1 LRGKRLAAVFFLLL
15 ATLGVAR
22 AQRYPMRITPF
33 RVERTNGDPYL
44 NPFSGGLFQPRIGIR
59 DADRDGLPDLF
70 TLNPDNRLRYYR
82 NLGGLSFQR
91 IYPSPYDSL
100 RLRKWFRFAD
110 IDGDGDDDILTS
122 AALAQVLVYWN
133 IGSQAT
139 PRFPAEPDTL
149 RGEDG
154 TPIIIQPETVPSLI
168 DIDGNGTLDFFV
180 GNPSDGTITFYRN
193 TGTPTAPRFTYV
205 TSRFMDI
212 SVISPGKVKKVD
224 GGNGALAGTAMHGA
238 SVLGFGDIDGD
249 GDLDLL
255 FGDLFTKKLLL
266 FRNTGS
272 PTTPAF
278 SMSTLD
284 TAFRPNGSDVQSEG
298 FNQAEVADLDHDGD
312 PDVFVSSLHPQSSA
326 QPVILYLNTAPGADP
341 AIIRQPGDPT
351 SEIDFG
357 TYTAPVLIDDQSHHG
372 VLIGSIDG
380 TIAYFELQV
389 EGGKTIWRQR
399 SQTVIP
405 GVFQVA
411 PAAADLD
418 GDGRA
423 EVVVGDA
430 EGYLR
435 LYHYQGTVL
444 IQQAWQLDTFKLG
457 QYSSP
462 TLVDFDRDGDFDLFV
477 GGGNGRFVYFE
488 NTGTST
494 APRFER
500 RTPPTPFDTLDV
512 DNDSAPR
519 FYDLDGD
526 GDLDAIVG
534 GRTSSGYN
542 ASVDTVRFYL
552 NDGGRFIES
561 PEYPE
566 LLAVR
571 SPVPM
576 ILPAPEGTYLILGN
590 QAGGLAAFELAG
602 PSGRVEQSAAAG
614 GTPWSVTVSP
624 SFAAGGGIDVAWRL
638 PDPDAHLLLCDEVGR
653 EVARIGLP
661 ETSGSRRIAL
671 PELAPGVYF
680 YRIAGVPVPL
690 GGRILIHP

>member
-1 LRGKRLAAVFFLLL
+1 
-15 ATLGVAR
+15 
-22 AQRYPMRITPF
+22 
-33 RVERTNGDPYL
+33 
-44 NPFSGGLFQPRIGIR
+44 
-59 DADRDGLPDLF
+59 
-70 TLNPDNRLRYYR
+70 
-82 NLGGLSFQR
+82 
-91 IYPSPYDSL
+91 
-100 RLRKWFRFAD
+100 
-110 IDGDGDDDILTS
+110 
-122 AALAQVLVYWN
+122 
-133 IGSQAT
+133 
-139 PRFPAEPDTL
+139 
-149 RGEDG
+149 
-154 TPIIIQPETVPSLI
+154 
-168 DIDGNGTLDFFV
+168 
-180 GNPSDGTITFYRN
+180 
-193 TGTPTAPRFTYV
+193 
-205 TSRFMDI
+205 
-212 SVISPGKVKKVD
+212 
-224 GGNGALAGTAMHGA
+224 
-238 SVLGFGDIDGD
+238 
-249 GDLDLL
+249 
-255 FGDLFTKKLLL
+255 
-266 FRNTGS
+266 
-272 PTTPAF
+272 
-278 SMSTLD
+278 
-284 TAFRPNGSDVQSEG
+284 
-298 FNQAEVADLDHDGD
+298 
-312 PDVFVSSLHPQSSA
+312 
-326 QPVILYLNTAPGADP
+326 
-341 AIIRQPGDPT
+341 
-351 SEIDFG
+351 
-357 TYTAPVLIDDQSHHG
+357 
-372 VLIGSIDG
+372 
-380 TIAYFELQV
+380 
-389 EGGKTIWRQR
+389 
-399 SQTVIP
+399 
-405 GVFQVA
+405 VFQVA

-552 NDGGRFIES
+552 NDGGHFIES

-614 GTPWSVTVSP
+614 GTPWSVTVSL
-624 SFAAGGGIDVAWRL
+624 SLAAGGGIDVAWRL
-638 PDPDAHLLLCDEVGR
+638 PDPDTRLLLCDVVGR

-690 GGRILIHP
+690 GGRVLIHP